1 MFLVRMRWYEK
12 VMAENVNDTTR
23 KALGGGVDRGDEEY
37 KSKFTAKLLQKLA
50 EDHSS
55 WWNAS
60 WLVFLLMGRPAGN
73 HGALTMGSGKEVLD
87 AERELLRRT
96 NSVLIEQ
103 AQGSLTDAPASG
115 FATRGIHG
123 RSREPLNAFTPL
135 IRSSRT
141 TMSNTATSGNGI
153 EASI

>member
-87 AERELLRRT
+87 AERATTENEFGT
-96 NSVLIEQ
+96 Y
-103 AQGSLTDAPASG
+103 PAGAG
-115 FATRGIHG
+115 FSH
-123 RSREPLNAFTPL
+123 
-135 IRSSRT
+135 
-141 TMSNTATSGNGI
+141 
-153 EASI
+153 